1 MSLDK
6 YLITV
11 RKLNNLG
18 RWAPEFMHQRATVSE
33 HSFLVAQIGQMLAII
48 EEEHGNKVNWE
59 KLFKKLINHDVV
71 EALTG
76 DILSFV
82 KHKNKDMKRMV
93 DVIEEEVA
101 DEYLL
106 SYMEEPYRSI
116 YKKLMF
122 DGKDKTLEGQILRCA
137 DHIDALIECIN
148 EINLENCFPFEDK
161 YNTILAQLK
170 EIDLPCVKYF
180 LNNILPDLTSGCQ
193 KLNKGIEFKSI

>member
-6 YLITV
+6 YLKTV
-11 RKLNNLG
+11 RKLNNMG

-59 KLFKKLINHDVV
+59 RLFKKLINHDVV

-82 KHKNKDMKRMV
+82 KHRKTEMKKMV
-93 DVIEEEVA
+93 DIIEEEVA
-101 DEYLL
+101 EEHLL

-116 YKKLMF
+116 YKNLMF
-122 DGKDKTLEGQILRCA
+122 DGKDETLEGQILRAA
-137 DHIDALIECIN
+137 DYIDALIECIN
-148 EINLENCFPFEDK
+148 ELNLENCVPFEDK
-161 YNTILAQLK
+161 YNTILSQLK
-170 EIDLPCVKYF
+170 LVNLISAKYF
-180 LNNILPDLTSGCQ
+180 LEDILPGLTSDCK
-193 KLNKGIEFKSI
+193 KLDK

>member
-6 YLITV
+6 YLKTV
-11 RKLNNLG
+11 RKLNNMG

-48 EEEHGNKVNWE
+48 EEEHGNTVDWGH
-59 KLFKKLINHDVV
+59 LFKKLINHDVV

-82 KHKNKDMKRMV
+82 KHKKPEMKKMV

-101 DEYLL
+101 DEHLL

-122 DGKDKTLEGQILRCA
+122 DGKDETLEGQILRAA
-137 DHIDALIECIN
+137 DNIDALIECIN
-148 EINLENCFPFEDK
+148 ELNLENCVPFEEK

-170 EIDLPCVKYF
+170 QIDTVSAKYF
-180 LNNILPDLTSGCQ
+180 LDNILPGMLSDCK
-193 KLNKGIEFKSI
+193 KLNK

>member
-1 MSLDK
+1 M
-6 YLITV
+6 
-11 RKLNNLG
+11 G

-33 HSFLVAQIGQMLAII
+33 HSFQVAQIGQMLALI
-48 EEEHGNKVNWE
+48 EEENGTKVDWE

-82 KHKNKDMKRMV
+82 KHRKAEMKKMV
-93 DVIEEEVA
+93 DIIEEEVT

-116 YKKLMF
+116 YKKMLF
-122 DGKDKTLEGQILRCA
+122 DGKDQTLEGQILKAA
-137 DHIDALIECIN
+137 DYIDAIIECIN

-161 YNTILAQLK
+161 YATILSQLK
-170 EIDLPCVKYF
+170 ELELYSAKYF
-180 LNNILPDLTSGCQ
+180 LNTILPGLLSNCKRLSGR
-193 KLNKGIEFKSI
+193 

>member
-6 YLITV
+6 YLRTV
-11 RKLNNLG
+11 RKLNNMG

-33 HSFLVAQIGQMLAII
+33 HSFQVAQIGQMLALI
-48 EEEHGNKVNWE
+48 EEEHGNKVDWE
-59 KLFKKLINHDVV
+59 RLFKKLINHDVV

-82 KHKNKDMKRMV
+82 KHRKQEMKNMV
-93 DVIEEEVA
+93 DIIEEEVA

-106 SYMEEPYRSI
+106 SYMEEPYRSK

-122 DGKDKTLEGQILRCA
+122 DGKDNTLEGQLLKCA

-148 EINLENCFPFEDK
+148 EINLENCNPFEEK
-161 YNTILAQLK
+161 YNTILNQLK
-170 EIDLPCVKYF
+170 QIDLISSRFF
-180 LNNILPDLTSGCQ
+180 LENILPDLLTDCR
-193 KLNKGIEFKSI
+193 KLNITK

>member
-6 YLITV
+6 YLKTV
-11 RKLNNLG
+11 RKLNNMG

-33 HSFLVAQIGQMLAII
+33 HSFQVAQIGQMLALI
-48 EEEHGNKVNWE
+48 EEENGTKVDWE

-82 KHKNKDMKRMV
+82 KHRKAEMKKMV
-93 DVIEEEVA
+93 DIIEEEVT

-116 YKKLMF
+116 YKKMLF
-122 DGKDKTLEGQILRCA
+122 DGKDQTLEGQILKAA
-137 DHIDALIECIN
+137 DYIDAIIECIN
-148 EINLENCFPFEDK
+148 EINLENCVPFEDK
-161 YNTILAQLK
+161 YVTILSQLK
-170 EIDLPCVKYF
+170 ELELYSAKYF
-180 LNNILPDLTSGCQ
+180 LNTILPGLLSDC
-193 KLNKGIEFKSI
+193 KRLNGR

>member
-6 YLITV
+6 YLKTV
-11 RKLNNLG
+11 RKLNNMG

-48 EEEHGNKVNWE
+48 EEEHGNKVDWE
-59 KLFKKLINHDVV
+59 HLFKKLINHDVV

-82 KHKNKDMKRMV
+82 KHKKPEMKKMV
-93 DVIEEEVA
+93 DIIEEEVA
-101 DEYLL
+101 EEHLL

-122 DGKDKTLEGQILRCA
+122 DGKDETLEGQILRAA

-148 EINLENCFPFEDK
+148 ELNLENCVPFEEK
-161 YNTILAQLK
+161 YNTILNQLK
-170 EIDLPCVKYF
+170 QVNTVSAKYF
-180 LNNILPDLTSGCQ
+180 LEKILPELLSDCDKLT
-193 KLNKGIEFKSI
+193 L

>member
-11 RKLNNLG
+11 RKLNNMG

-48 EEEHGNKVNWE
+48 EEEHGNKVDWGH
-59 KLFKKLINHDVV
+59 LFKKLINHDVV

-82 KHKNKDMKRMV
+82 KHKNPEMKKMV
-93 DVIEEEVA
+93 DIIEEEVA
-101 DEYLL
+101 EEHLL
-106 SYMEEPYRSI
+106 SYMEEPYRST

-122 DGKDKTLEGQILRCA
+122 DGKDKTLEGQILRAA

-148 EINLENCFPFEDK
+148 EINLENCVPFEEK
-161 YNTILAQLK
+161 YNTILSQLK
-170 EIDLPCVKYF
+170 QTNIVSAQYF
-180 LNNILPDLTSGCQ
+180 LDNILPGLLSGCN
-193 KLNKGIEFKSI
+193 KLNND

>member
-6 YLITV
+6 YLKTV
-11 RKLNNLG
+11 RKLNNMG

-48 EEEHGNKVNWE
+48 EEEHGNKVDWE
-59 KLFKKLINHDVV
+59 RLFKKLINHDVV

-82 KHKNKDMKRMV
+82 KHKNLDMKRMV
-93 DVIEEEVA
+93 DLIEEEVA
-101 DEYLL
+101 EEHLL

-116 YKKLMF
+116 YKKLIF
-122 DGKDKTLEGQILRCA
+122 DGKDETLEGQILRSA

-148 EINLENCFPFEDK
+148 ELNLENCIPFEEK
-161 YNTILAQLK
+161 YNTILDQLK
-170 EIDLPCVKYF
+170 KVNIVSSKYF
-180 LNNILPDLTSGCQ
+180 LENILPNMISECK
-193 KLNKGIEFKSI
+193 KLNEKDK